1 MKPHILRHLIHALRV
16 EYHRFCNDL
25 LYSAAGAILK
35 VIDVLLWRLPEVID
49 CNGLNLKCTVTGAV
63 YSSAPRKSKKSV
75 QELLEDVF
83 QVSEF
88 SYRRVKSALQEAYAS
103 EELV

>member
-1 MKPHILRHLIHALRV
+1 MKPHILRHVIHALRV

-35 VIDVLLWRLPEVID
+35 VIDVLLWRLPEVIE

-63 YSSAPRKSKKSV
+63 YCSAKRTSQRSV
-75 QELLEDVF
+75 QQLLEDVF

-88 SYRRVKSALQEAYAS
+88 SWRRVVSAMQDAYAA